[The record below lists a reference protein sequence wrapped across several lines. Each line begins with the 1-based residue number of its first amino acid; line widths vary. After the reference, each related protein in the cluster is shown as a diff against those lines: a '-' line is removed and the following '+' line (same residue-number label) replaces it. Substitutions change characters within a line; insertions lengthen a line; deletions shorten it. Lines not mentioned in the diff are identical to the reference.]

1 MSASPSPKS
10 LAEEAF
16 DQAWQY
22 CWAAN
27 ALPAPGVPER
37 EYKFHDTRRW
47 RFDFAWPEIKLAV
60 EVEGQGRHQTFVGF
74 RRDCDK
80 YNAAL
85 ALGWRV
91 LRFPAADF
99 KPSKSRQEWPRGA
112 ADWAEATLEVMCN
125 AR

>member
-1 MSASPSPKS
+1 MKS

-16 DQAWQY
+16 AAAWSPDIQA
-22 CWAAN
+22 
-27 ALPAPGVPER
+27 PER
-37 EYKFHDTRRW
+37 EYKFHPERRW
-47 RFDFAWPEIKLAV
+47 KFDFAWPDVKLAV
-60 EVEGQGRHQTFVGF
+60 EVEGQGRHQTFIGF

-99 KPSKSRQEWPRGA
+99 KPSKSRKEWPFGA
-112 ADWAEATLEVMCN
+112 ADWAELALEVMCN
-125 AR
+125 AK